1 MVHGHV
7 SGVIFLPT
15 VMGWGRNIH
24 QRTSVGAVLGFPVL
38 ITNMPRLPR
47 PYTFGWVGFGVKWP
61 LCGQGRGRD
70 AFQLVERPSDVWILL
85 FIPIAYKDIG
95 LVNGVR

>member
-38 ITNMPRLPR
+38 ITNMPRLPVLIR
-47 PYTFGWVGFGVKWP
+47 SVGSV
-61 LCGQGRGRD
+61 L
-70 AFQLVERPSDVWILL
+70 A
-85 FIPIAYKDIG
+85 
-95 LVNGVR
+95 